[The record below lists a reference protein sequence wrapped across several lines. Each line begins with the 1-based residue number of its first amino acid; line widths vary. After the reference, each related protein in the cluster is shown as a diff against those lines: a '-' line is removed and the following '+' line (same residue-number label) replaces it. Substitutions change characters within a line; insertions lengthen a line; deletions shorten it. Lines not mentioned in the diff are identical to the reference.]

1 MSLLEAVTEVARL
14 AGDTANRFFGKAVA
28 VETKSDGSPVTQAD
42 RAAEEAARA
51 WIESR
56 FPEDG
61 ILGEELGTTR
71 PDARRKWLVDPI
83 DGTKSFVRGV
93 PLWGS
98 LIAVVEAD
106 VVLAGA
112 VYIAAQREMVA
123 AAPGEGCFWNGV
135 RAKVS
140 SVSSLREAVVLTTDL
155 ATPVSWGTPEG
166 ARTAI
171 GQLASRGA
179 IARTWGDCYGY
190 VLVATGRAEAM
201 IDPVLSAWDSAAL
214 QPIVEEAGGV
224 FTDVRGVRT
233 GLGGSAVATNAA
245 LAAEVRSL
253 FVSPPAKAAGF
264 DPAALNFEKG
274 GGLVSVVTQDARS
287 GEVLMMA
294 YADREAVDRTLA
306 TRLMHYR
313 SRTRGAWK
321 KGETSGN
328 VQHVVSL
335 HADCDGDTI
344 LARVIPQGP
353 ACHTGDR
360 TCFRDAP
367 APCALTA
374 LDRTIASRKENPSG
388 YTGKLLADRNL
399 RLKKI
404 GEEATELAVAL
415 ADGDATRAR
424 EEGADL
430 FYHAMVGLR
439 AAGVG
444 LDDVREV
451 LTRRAA
457 GTKGRA

>member
-1 MSLLEAVTEVARL
+1 VSLLEAVTEVARI
-14 AGDTANRFFGKAVA
+14 AGDTANRFFGKGLA
-28 VETKSDGSPVTQAD
+28 VETKADGSPVTQAD
-42 RAAEEAARA
+42 RAAEAAARA
-51 WIESR
+51 WIEAR

-61 ILGEELGTTR
+61 ILGEELGVTR
-71 PDARRKWLVDPI
+71 PEARRRWILDPI

-98 LIAVVEAD
+98 LVAVVEGD

-112 VYIAAQREMVA
+112 VYIAAQQEMVA
-123 AAPGEGCFWNGV
+123 AAPGEGCFWNGA

-155 ATPVSWGTPEG
+155 ATPVGWGTPEG
-166 ARTAI
+166 ARSAI

-179 IARTWGDCYGY
+179 VARTWGDCYGY

-201 IDPVLSAWDSAAL
+201 VDPVLSLWDSAAL

-224 FTDVRGVRT
+224 FTDVRGIRT
-233 GLGGSAVATNAA
+233 GLGGSAIATNAA
-245 LAAEVRSL
+245 LAKEVRAL
-253 FVSPPAKAAGF
+253 FQSPSPPEVAF
-264 DPAALNFEKG
+264 DPASLNFEKG
-274 GGLVSVVTQDARS
+274 AGLVAVVTQDARS

-294 YADREAVDRTLA
+294 YADREAVDRTVV
-306 TRLMHYR
+306 TGLMHYR
-313 SRTRGAWK
+313 SRTRGLWK

-328 VQHVVSL
+328 MQRVVSL
-335 HADCDGDTI
+335 HADCDRDTI
-344 LARVIPQGP
+344 LARVVPYGP

-360 TCFRDAP
+360 TCFHDAP

-374 LDRTIASRKENPSG
+374 LDRTIAARKENPTG

-415 ADGDATRAR
+415 ADGDSIRAR

-430 FYHAMVGLR
+430 FYHALVGLR

-451 LTRRAA
+451 LAQRAV
-457 GTKGRA
+457 GTKPLR